1 MGVLEAT
8 FTDATSCK
16 CRLVTVELLLQTHPT
31 VKENF
36 SFFILGEGVPLMVV
50 PLKTEVTFD
59 KHSLRAIIKG
69 LLGCNC

>member
-1 MGVLEAT
+1 MGVLEVT
-8 FTDATSCK
+8 FTDAASCK
-16 CRLVTVELLLQTHPT
+16 CSLGTVELLLQTHPT
-31 VKENF
+31 VKV
-36 SFFILGEGVPLMVV
+36 FISGEGVPLMVV